1 MSVRTRCATIFYSKV
16 YVCSEL
22 SLFRSAMEITRSS
35 NSALDELKEYT
46 FVSFVRRKK
55 TKQLVK
61 ALFSGYSLFVPF
73 NMSLPMTMKR
83 ADIRLVR
90 KC

>member
-1 MSVRTRCATIFYSKV
+1 MFENHTSFST
-16 YVCSEL
+16 
-22 SLFRSAMEITRSS
+22 MEITRS
-35 NSALDELKEYT
+35 NLSALDELKEYT

-55 TKQLVK
+55 TSQVVK

-83 ADIRLVR
+83 ADICLVSGVAITA
-90 KC
+90 

>member
-1 MSVRTRCATIFYSKV
+1 
-16 YVCSEL
+16 
-22 SLFRSAMEITRSS
+22 MEITRSS

-90 KC
+90 KMLITL